1 MLGDAAAAGGTN
13 SADAVVVAALID
25 ICSVM
30 VFTVFDSAAT
40 CIWVKGAEEIKES
53 CVVVTKATTQRLMPV
68 SSFLTKH
75 KRTTS

>member
-1 MLGDAAAAGGTN
+1 MTAVMLGDAAAAGGTN

-40 CIWVKGAEEIKES
+40 CI
-53 CVVVTKATTQRLMPV
+53 
-68 SSFLTKH
+68 
-75 KRTTS
+75 